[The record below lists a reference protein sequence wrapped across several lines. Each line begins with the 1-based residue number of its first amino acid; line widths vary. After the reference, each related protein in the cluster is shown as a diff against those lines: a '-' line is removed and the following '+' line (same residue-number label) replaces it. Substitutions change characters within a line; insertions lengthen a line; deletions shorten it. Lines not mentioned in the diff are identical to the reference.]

1 MNLIVSTT
9 YLPPVSFFAHIVRAS
24 QVYIEAHEHFVKQS
38 YRTRTS
44 IATAQGKMD
53 LIIPV
58 IRPHGSKTMIKD
70 VLISYDENWQK
81 THWHAIESAYN
92 TSPFF
97 EFYREYFYDFYTK
110 KYRYVWD
117 WNHDILQVLFQIL
130 SINTKIIETDEF
142 IHTYDSQS
150 IDIRY
155 SLSPKVSLDIKHPSY
170 IQVFD
175 DVNGFIPQLS
185 IFDVLCNLGPET
197 SLYIKKMAQQI

>member
-24 QVYIEAHEHFVKQS
+24 QVYIEAYEHFVKQS

-117 WNHDILQVLFQIL
+117 WNHDIL
-130 SINTKIIETDEF
+130 
-142 IHTYDSQS
+142 
-150 IDIRY
+150 
-155 SLSPKVSLDIKHPSY
+155 
-170 IQVFD
+170 
-175 DVNGFIPQLS
+175 
-185 IFDVLCNLGPET
+185 
-197 SLYIKKMAQQI
+197 